1 MSQIHGITD
10 YRPQTRSTEMRFL
23 VGLVIG
29 AGIGILI
36 APASGEETRA
46 RITEKVDA
54 NAREKARKIGARAG
68 EMAYEEL
75 KKTI

>member
-1 MSQIHGITD
+1 
-10 YRPQTRSTEMRFL
+10 MRFL
-23 VGLVIG
+23 LGLIIGCAVGL
-29 AGIGILI
+29 LF

-46 RITEKVDA
+46 RIAEKVDA

-75 KKTI
+75 RKTI

>member
-1 MSQIHGITD
+1 M
-10 YRPQTRSTEMRFL
+10 
-23 VGLVIG
+23 GLVIG

-36 APASGEETRA
+36 APASGKETRA
-46 RITEKVDA
+46 RITEKFDA

>member
-1 MSQIHGITD
+1 MK
-10 YRPQTRSTEMRFL
+10 FL
-23 VGLVIG
+23 LGLVIG
-29 AGIGILI
+29 GAVGLLI

-46 RITEKVDA
+46 HITEKVDE
-54 NAREKARKIGARAG
+54 NAREKARDIGARAG